1 MKWSTNNHEK
11 LTSISCFTSF
21 FNVRISLSCIQMLL
35 IQWWKLSLD
44 VVSYTFLW
52 ITCYFFSCLIHLT
65 YLHHLPTWL
74 TYPPD
79 IPTCISYLTYL
90 YDQLTWPTYP
100 IYLSTWPCIWLELV
114 TFQIFAMFF
123 FVHSCIL
130 HKSDKKSIFGKH
142 YYRLMCKAHLFKSRK
157 LG

>member
-1 MKWSTNNHEK
+1 MKWSINNHEK

-44 VVSYTFLW
+44 VVSYIFYESPVAFLAALSTW
-52 ITCYFFSCLIHLT
+52 PTYITYLPDWPTHLT
-65 YLHHLPTWL
+65 YLPAYLTWL
-74 TYPPD
+74 TCMTNLPD
-79 IPTCISYLTYL
+79 LRTRPTYL
-90 YDQLTWPTYP
+90 PDLAFNWNWL
-100 IYLSTWPCIWLELV
+100 LSKFLRC
-114 TFQIFAMFF
+114 F

-142 YYRLMCKAHLFKSRK
+142 YYRLMCKAHLCKSRK